1 MSWLMNVPPI
11 ARARRALKGRADRVW
26 SRDRAL
32 LRGLAAFGNRT
43 FRIAIH
49 TIRGIVAHRIG
60 LHAAALTYYTLF
72 ALVPM
77 LVVAL
82 WIARSIDRLP
92 VLSSVLPVLGMILQ
106 SFDGATA
113 LASGVVGLGAL
124 SFAVSRMFG
133 YTERALQTIAA
144 SARRTPKL
152 VRVLA
157 AAAFLLIP
165 PVALAVSAVVLA
177 LARGS
182 QRLASFPGGEVAV
195 GVALGLAALWLVT
208 TLLYAAAARAR
219 LPFASAAVGA
229 ALAALALPVIF
240 GAFASFLIA
249 VWQANRV
256 GAAFVGFPLLLL
268 GVFSSWYAIL
278 MGAEVAVAHRVD
290 SVLVHGAAAFRLDA
304 VGERRAGVAIM
315 LQLTR
320 VSAGAPGTRMTEDE
334 LARALR
340 LPPAIVRALC
350 VRLVRRGLLGEDLR
364 GFWLTG
370 DPDRMTFDTV
380 ADAIDRDPALDRF
393 DAPTPV
399 PASQRLN

>member
-11 ARARRALKGRADRVW
+11 ARARRVLKGRADRVW
-26 SRDRAL
+26 SCDRAL
-32 LRGLAAFGNRT
+32 LCGLAAFGNRT

-49 TIRGIVAHRIG
+49 TVRGIVSHRIG
-60 LHAAALTYYTLF
+60 LHAAALTYYTVF
-72 ALVPM
+72 ALVPT

-82 WIARSIDRLP
+82 WVLRSSDRLRL
-92 VLSSVLPVLGMILQ
+92 LSSALPAGTP
-106 SFDGATA
+106 APTA
-113 LASGVVGLGAL
+113 VSGLVGLGAL
-124 SFAVSRMFG
+124 LFALSKMFG
-133 YTERALQTIAA
+133 YTEHALQTIAA
-144 SARRTPKL
+144 SGRRTPGPARL
-152 VRVLA
+152 LA
-157 AAAFLLIP
+157 TVAFLLIP
-165 PVALAVSAVVLA
+165 PVALSVSGVVLA

-182 QRLASFPGGEVAV
+182 QRLGSFPGGEVAV
-195 GVALGLAALWLVT
+195 GVVIGFAALSLVI

-229 ALAALALPVIF
+229 ALAALALPVLF
-240 GAFASFLIA
+240 AAFASFLSGL
-249 VWQANRV
+249 WQASRV

-268 GVFSSWYAIL
+268 WVFSSWYAIL
-278 MGAEVAVAHRVD
+278 LGAEVALAQRVD
-290 SVLVHGAAAFRLDA
+290 SVLVHGAATFRLDA
-304 VGERRAGVAIM
+304 AGERRAGVAIM

-350 VRLVRRGLLGEDLR
+350 FRLVGRGLLGEDLR

-393 DAPTPV
+393 DAPTAV